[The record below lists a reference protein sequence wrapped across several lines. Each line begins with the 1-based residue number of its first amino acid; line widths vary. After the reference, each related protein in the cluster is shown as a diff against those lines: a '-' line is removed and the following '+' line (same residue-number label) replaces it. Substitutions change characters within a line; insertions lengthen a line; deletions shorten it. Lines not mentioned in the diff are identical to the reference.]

1 MMTVSPQNILIFGGT
16 SEGRILTE
24 KLAARGFSCNV
35 CVATDY
41 GEQILEQDAGLAE
54 ELRKR
59 VSVHTGRMDKE
70 QMRAWMK
77 EHTFS
82 CVIDATHPYAVEVT
96 ENIRQA
102 AQEIHLPYYRLL
114 RSIEG
119 TEAEEPFV
127 HKVAELSQAVAY
139 LEKQTGAIFLTTG
152 SKEIHAFTE
161 GISDRTRL
169 YVRMLPNPTFIQQV
183 LDAGVPASHLFAMQG
198 PFSVEMNL
206 AMLHQ
211 SHAAFLVSKESGK
224 AGGYE
229 EKREA
234 ARQAGISMVV
244 LTRPEESGYSLEEIL
259 QRLEEGGFPEQESC
273 VAGGKREP
281 SDKKDSLRQMPSIT
295 LAGIGM
301 GNYAGMT
308 GEVQGCIR
316 KADLLIGAKRM
327 LEAVSPSENSRAVRF
342 SAYMPEEIL
351 TCIRE
356 TAAEWEDAKKRHI
369 VILLSG
375 DTGFYSGASTLGQ
388 KLVQAGYSYQV
399 FPGISSV
406 SAFAARLKVDW
417 QDAALL
423 SCHGRSC
430 DVLRSV
436 FIRHRVFVLAA
447 GADTVRE
454 VAERCLAYDM
464 TEVTFVAGSN
474 LGYPEERIL
483 SGHPQE
489 FLDFDQKGNTILY
502 IENPQPEQFS
512 NGIADGELERGKVPM
527 TKEEVRA
534 ISVAKLAL
542 LPDSI
547 VYDIGA
553 GTGSVTIACGRAVP
567 EGQVYAIE
575 KNPEAVELLKSNRKK
590 LKASN
595 VTIVPGAAPEVL
607 ENLPA
612 PTHAFLGGTGGNLA
626 EIVTLLFQ
634 KNPQIRIV
642 INAISIETVSALQ
655 QLTRQPGLEAEMVT
669 VTVARTREVGS
680 YHLMMGENPI
690 WIVTLYQ
697 KGN

>member
-1 MMTVSPQNILIFGGT
+1 MKNNSSQNILIFGGT

-24 KLAARGFSCNV
+24 KLASRGFSCNV

-41 GEQILEQDAGLAE
+41 GEQILEQDAELAE
-54 ELRKR
+54 ALRKR
-59 VSVHTGRMDKE
+59 VSVHTGRMDKNE
-70 QMRAWMK
+70 MHAWM
-77 EHTFS
+77 EAHPFS

-102 AQEIHLPYYRLL
+102 AQESYLPYYRLL
-114 RSIEG
+114 RSTGKPE
-119 TEAEEPFV
+119 EEEPFV
-127 HKVAELSQAVAY
+127 HKVTELSQAVDY
-139 LEKQTGAIFLTTG
+139 LEKQTGAILLTTG

-169 YVRMLPNPTFIQQV
+169 YVRMLPNPTLIQQV
-183 LDAGVPASHLFAMQG
+183 LDAGVPASHIFAMQG

-211 SHAAFLVSKESGK
+211 SQAAFLVSKESGK

-244 LTRPEESGYSLEEIL
+244 LSRPEESGSSLEEIL
-259 QRLEEGGFPEQESC
+259 QRLEEENSSEQPSC
-273 VAGGKREP
+273 KAGENGET
-281 SDKKDSLRQMPSIT
+281 SSGTDSIHQTPSIT

-301 GNYAGMT
+301 GNYAGRT
-308 GEVQGCIR
+308 GEVQDCIR
-316 KADLLIGAKRM
+316 EADLLIGAKRM
-327 LEAVSPSENSRAVRF
+327 LEAVSPTENSRAVRF

-351 TCIRE
+351 ACIRE
-356 TAAEWEDAKKRHI
+356 NTAEWEDAEKRHI
-369 VILLSG
+369 VVLLSG
-375 DTGFYSGASTLGQ
+375 DTGFYSGASALGQ
-388 KLVQAGYSYQV
+388 KLTQAGYSYQV

-406 SAFAARLKVDW
+406 AAFAARLKVDW
-417 QDAALL
+417 QDATLL

-430 DVLRSV
+430 DVLHSV
-436 FIRHRVFVLAA
+436 FTRHRVFVLAA
-447 GADTVRE
+447 GAATVRE
-454 VAERCLAYDM
+454 VAERCLTFGM
-464 TEVTFVAGSN
+464 TEVTFWTGSN
-474 LGYPEERIL
+474 LGYPEEKIL
-483 SGHPQE
+483 SGKPQE
-489 FLDFDQKGNTILY
+489 FLEFDQKGNTILY
-502 IENPQPEQFS
+502 MENPQPEQFS

-595 VTIVPGAAPEVL
+595 VTIVPGVAPEAL

-634 KNPQIRIV
+634 KNPQVRIV
-642 INAISIETVSALQ
+642 INAISIETVSAIQ
-655 QLTRQPGLEAEMVT
+655 QLTRQPGLVAEMVS

-680 YHLMMGENPI
+680 YHLMTGENPI

>member
-1 MMTVSPQNILIFGGT
+1 MKNISSKNILIFGGT

-24 KLAARGFSCNV
+24 KLASRGFSCNV

-70 QMRAWMK
+70 QMCAWMK

-102 AQEIHLPYYRLL
+102 AQESHLPYHRLL
-114 RSIEG
+114 RSTNEP
-119 TEAEEPFV
+119 EQEEPFI
-127 HKVAELSQAVAY
+127 HKVAELSHAVAY
-139 LEKQTGAIFLTTG
+139 LENQSGAIFLTTG

-169 YVRMLPNPTFIQQV
+169 YVRMLPNPALIQQV
-183 LDAGVPASHLFAMQG
+183 LDAGVPTSHIFAMQG

-244 LTRPEESGYSLEEIL
+244 LSRPEETGSSMEEIIQWLEEDS
-259 QRLEEGGFPEQESC
+259 FPGQNPCE
-273 VAGGKREP
+273 AGENRET
-281 SDKKDSLRQMPSIT
+281 SARTDSTHQIPSIT

-301 GNYAGMT
+301 GSPAGRT
-308 GEVQGCIR
+308 GEVQDCIR
-316 KADLLIGAKRM
+316 EADLLIGAKRM
-327 LEAVSPSENSRAVRF
+327 LEAVSLTENSRAVRF
-342 SAYMPEEIL
+342 SAYMPEEIAAY
-351 TCIRE
+351 IRE
-356 TAAEWEDAKKRHI
+356 TTAKWEDAKRCHI
-369 VILLSG
+369 VVLLSG
-375 DTGFYSGASTLGQ
+375 DTGFYSGASSLGK
-388 KLVQAGYSYQV
+388 KLTQAGYSYQV
-399 FPGISSV
+399 LPGISSV
-406 SAFAARLKVDW
+406 AAFASRLKVDW

-430 DVLRSV
+430 DVLHSV
-436 FIRHRVFVLAA
+436 FTRHQVFVLAA
-447 GADTVRE
+447 GAATVRE
-454 VAERCLAYDM
+454 VAEQCLAYDM
-464 TEVTFVAGSN
+464 TEVTFTTGSN

-502 IENPQPEQFS
+502 LENPQPEPFS

-553 GTGSVTIACGRAVP
+553 GTGSVTIACGRVVP

-575 KNPEAVELLKSNRKK
+575 RNPEAVELLKSNRKK

-595 VTIVPGAAPEVL
+595 VTIVPGLAPEAL
-607 ENLPA
+607 EDLPA
-612 PTHAFLGGTGGNLA
+612 PTHAFLGGTGGNLS
-626 EIVTLLFQ
+626 EIVDILFQ
-634 KNPQIRIV
+634 KNPQVRIV
-642 INAISIETVSALQ
+642 LNAISVETISAVQ
-655 QLTRQPGLEAEMVT
+655 QLTRQPELVAEMVS
-669 VTVARTREVGS
+669 VTVARTKEVGS
-680 YHLMMGENPI
+680 YHLMTGENPI

-697 KGN
+697 KGK

>member
-1 MMTVSPQNILIFGGT
+1 MKNNSSQNILIFGGT

-24 KLAARGFSCNV
+24 KLASRGFSCNV

-41 GEQILEQDAGLAE
+41 GEQILEQDAELSEA
-54 ELRKR
+54 LRKK
-59 VSVHTGRMDKE
+59 VSVHTGRMDKGE
-70 QMRAWMK
+70 MCAWMK
-77 EHTFS
+77 GHEFA

-102 AQEIHLPYYRLL
+102 SEESHLPYYRLL
-114 RSIEG
+114 RSTEK
-119 TEAEEPFV
+119 TEADEPFV
-127 HKVAELSQAVAY
+127 HKMAELSQAVAY

-169 YVRMLPNPTFIQQV
+169 YVRMLPNPTLIQQV

-244 LTRPEESGYSLEEIL
+244 LTRPEETGSSLEEIL
-259 QRLEEGGFPEQESC
+259 QQLEGGHSPE
-273 VAGGKREP
+273 
-281 SDKKDSLRQMPSIT
+281 QMPSIT

-308 GEVQGCIR
+308 GEVQDCIR
-316 KADLLIGAKRM
+316 EADLLIGAKRM
-327 LEAVSPSENSRAVRF
+327 LEAVSPTENSSAVRF

-351 TCIRE
+351 ACIRE
-356 TAAEWEDAKKRHI
+356 NTERWEDAEKRHI
-369 VILLSG
+369 VVLLSG
-375 DTGFYSGASTLGQ
+375 DTGFYSGSSALGQ
-388 KLVQAGYSYQV
+388 KLTQAGYSYQV
-399 FPGISSV
+399 LPGISSV
-406 SAFAARLKVDW
+406 AAFAARLKVDW

-430 DVLRSV
+430 DVLHSV
-436 FIRHRVFVLAA
+436 FTRHRVFVLAA
-447 GADTVRE
+447 GAATVRE
-454 VAERCLAYDM
+454 VAEKCLAYGM
-464 TEVTFVAGSN
+464 MEVTFWTGSN
-474 LGYPEERIL
+474 LGYPEEQIL
-483 SGHPQE
+483 SGKPQE
-489 FLDFDQKGNTILY
+489 FLEFDQKGNTILY
-502 IENPQPEQFS
+502 MENPQPEQFS

-534 ISVAKLAL
+534 ISVAKLGL

-575 KNPEAVELLKSNRKK
+575 KNPEAVELLKSNQKK

-595 VTIVPGAAPEVL
+595 VTIVPGVAPEAL
-607 ENLPA
+607 QDLPA

-634 KNPQIRIV
+634 KNPKIRIV
-642 INAISIETVSALQ
+642 INAISIETVSAVQ
-655 QLTRQPGLEAEMVT
+655 QLTRQPGLVAEMVS

-680 YHLMMGENPI
+680 YHLMTGENPI